1 MLLLLIDEN
10 FNQRILRGLRLRIP
24 ALDYVIVQETAMQGM
39 KDPPLLREAAGKL
52 SQICSA
58 VAPSLN

>member
-24 ALDYVIVQETAMQGM
+24 SLDVVIVQETAMQGLQ
-39 KDPPLLREAAGKL
+39 DPLLREAA
-52 SQICSA
+52 
-58 VAPSLN
+58 V